1 MREQI
6 RSFLKEPTKNDQVR
20 RGKALPMHKDVT
32 RILFSEE
39 EIAEIVKR
47 MGAEISRDY
56 RDKKLLL
63 VAVLKGATI
72 FMADLLRAIDHEVE
86 IDFMEVSSYGA
97 EAKSSG
103 VVRIIKD
110 LETNIEGRHVL
121 IVEDILDSGLTL
133 KYISKNLKSRGP
145 LSVEVATLLLKK
157 EKQQANIE
165 CKYLGSLCPDEFVI
179 GYGLDYAEKYRNL
192 PYIGVLDPRVYS

>member
-1 MREQI
+1 
-6 RSFLKEPTKNDQVR
+6 
-20 RGKALPMHKDVT
+20 MHKDVT
-32 RILFSEE
+32 EVLFTED
-39 EIAEIVKR
+39 EIAAMVKR
-47 MGAEISRDY
+47 MGAEISKDY

-63 VAVLKGATI
+63 VTVLKGAFI
-72 FMADLLRAIDHEVE
+72 FMADLVRAIDQDVE

-110 LETNIEGRHVL
+110 LETNIEGHHVL

-157 EKQQANIE
+157 EKQQAHIE
-165 CKYLGSLCPDEFVI
+165 CKYLGSICPDAFVV
-179 GYGLDYAEKYRNL
+179 GYGLDYSERYRNL
-192 PYIGVLDPRVYS
+192 PYIGVLNPKVYL

>member
-1 MREQI
+1 
-6 RSFLKEPTKNDQVR
+6 
-20 RGKALPMHKDVT
+20 MHKDVT
-32 RILFSEE
+32 KILFTEE
-39 EIAEIVKR
+39 EIAEIVRR

-56 RDKKLLL
+56 QGKKLLL
-63 VAVLKGATI
+63 VAVLKGAII
-72 FMADLLRAIDHEVE
+72 FMADLARAIDHDVE

-145 LSVEVATLLLKK
+145 LSVEVATLLHKRERQEAK
-157 EKQQANIE
+157 IE
-165 CKYLGSLCPDEFVI
+165 CKYLGSVCPNEFVV
-179 GYGLDYAEKYRNL
+179 GYGLDYAERYRNL

>member
-1 MREQI
+1 
-6 RSFLKEPTKNDQVR
+6 
-20 RGKALPMHKDVT
+20 MHKDVT
-32 RILFSEE
+32 RILFTEE
-39 EIAEIVKR
+39 EIAAIVKD
-47 MGAEISRDY
+47 MGAQISKDY
-56 RDKKLLL
+56 ACKSLLL
-63 VAVLKGATI
+63 VSVLKGAFVFMSDLARTI
-72 FMADLLRAIDHEVE
+72 DCDVEV
-86 IDFMEVSSYGA
+86 DFMEVSSYGA

-110 LETNIEGRHVL
+110 LETSIEGRHVL

-145 LSVEVATLLLKK
+145 LSVEVATLLLKQG
-157 EKQQANIE
+157 KQQADIE
-165 CKYLGSLCPDEFVI
+165 CKYIGCVCPDEFVV